1 MKNSNI
7 EYINEIVPAIDKRS
21 FLNLLPIWIG
31 FILVVGVM
39 SIGSGLAAGM
49 EKNEAITAILFG
61 NFILGII
68 AAISGFVG
76 AHSGKSFSLLVSDV
90 FKSKS
95 AKIVSLYAPITL
107 IGWYAV
113 QTSIFGNLLSEIFGI
128 VGIFK
133 NIAIFLSAILFSITC
148 YFGFRTLGYASMFL
162 VPIVIILA
170 TYAIWSVSGSE
181 TLSFAFGD
189 NLISFETGFSLVVG
203 SWVLGVVASLPDISR
218 FSKTPY
224 SGALLGFFGIFIFN
238 SLGILTGL
246 FGAAYIQNPDPAVI
260 LIAIGAPILALILG
274 IANIWTTNDNNLYSA
289 SLGISHALQIDRRK
303 IVVVIAAIG
312 ALIAFFE
319 PSNFSIFFTFLF
331 FLGNTAPALGGVILG
346 SYLYK
351 INSSKNYKQN
361 SIAGWS
367 GWIIGSIVSSQ
378 LGGVYSIIFGAL
390 VAFFLW
396 MFIHKIMKTEG

>member
-1 MKNSNI
+1 MQNSNI
-7 EYINEIVPAIDKRS
+7 EYINEVVSTNGKRS
-21 FLNLLPIWIG
+21 FLRLLPIWVG

-133 NIAIFLSAILFSITC
+133 NIAILLSAILFSITC

-162 VPIVIILA
+162 VPIIIILA
-170 TYAIWSVSGSE
+170 TYAIWAVSSSE

-218 FSKTPY
+218 FSKTPC

-238 SLGILTGL
+238 SLGILAGL

-303 IVVVIAAIG
+303 IVVVIAIIG

-396 MFIHKIMKTEG
+396 MFIHKIMKTEK